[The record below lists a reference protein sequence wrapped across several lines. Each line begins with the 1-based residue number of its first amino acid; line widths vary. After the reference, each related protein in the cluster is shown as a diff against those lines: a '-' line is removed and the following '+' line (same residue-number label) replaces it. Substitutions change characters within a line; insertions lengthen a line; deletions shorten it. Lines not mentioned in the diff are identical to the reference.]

1 MKFKFIYNIFTL
13 VSVVSVQEASEV
25 VSDLTNSI
33 SFNNVIEEMKG
44 LYPLQ
49 IISGCVIS
57 VTIVTHLLTICSSSV
72 NDKWAVT
79 CKVLQLSIWAWLPK
93 GGVVFRV
100 MESLVKESLKAYETT
115 RGDGD

>member
-13 VSVVSVQEASEV
+13 VSVVSVQEVS

-57 VTIVTHLLTICSSSV
+57 VTIVTHLLMICSSSV

-79 CKVLQLSIWAWLPK
+79 CKVLRLSIWAWLPK
-93 GGVVFRV
+93 GGIGFRV
-100 MESLVKESLKAYETT
+100 MESLVKESLIAYETA
-115 RGDGD
+115 RRKDGD